1 VDEGISS
8 GNAGSKAM
16 EYLAGDLNARNWIW
30 QITALPQEGT
40 EEMDS
45 LLVMVR
51 GVED

>member
-1 VDEGISS
+1 MYD
-8 GNAGSKAM
+8 
-16 EYLAGDLNARNWIW
+16 LAGDLDASNGIW